1 METKE
6 ISKEPEFITR
16 EENGKFFLEVK
27 IPKELQKEI
36 QEEVAPVSGANP
48 LSI

>member
-1 METKE
+1 METEK

-16 EENGKFFLEVK
+16 EEDGKFFLEVK

-36 QEEVAPVSGANP
+36 QEEVARISGTIP
-48 LSI
+48 PSI